1 MSDQTPSVAEFAG
14 GEIVL
19 WDDDGVL
26 MLKTVGQHR
35 DPVELNEHQ
44 ALELGEFIVNW
55 AKAQRP

>member
-1 MSDQTPSVAEFAG
+1 MTDRATVEFAG

-26 MLKTVGQHR
+26 MFKQAEPHG

-44 ALELGEFIVNW
+44 ALALGEFIVKW
-55 AKAQRP
+55 AKTQRL

>member
-1 MSDQTPSVAEFAG
+1 LETIAEFAG

-26 MLKTVGQHR
+26 MLKHAEPHG

-44 ALELGEFIVNW
+44 ALELGEFLVQW
-55 AKAQRP
+55 AKAQGG